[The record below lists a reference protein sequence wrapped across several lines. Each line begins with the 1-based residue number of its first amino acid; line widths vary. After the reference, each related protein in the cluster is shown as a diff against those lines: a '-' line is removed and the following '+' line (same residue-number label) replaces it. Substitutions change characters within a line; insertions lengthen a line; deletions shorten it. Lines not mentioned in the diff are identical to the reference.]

1 MYKRTAI
8 AAALLLTAFTAA
20 AAPDNTATASPG
32 TPTSASDNCAAGDA
46 AQRGADEAIRQA
58 EEEAEKFGEDLI
70 AASDLLEKCI
80 GSFSLA
86 GLSLDLFTDLGL
98 SNIIERLKKEICAI
112 ASDHLGDA
120 ADFLNDQIDN
130 TIWEIIGGAQ
140 GAIGNIPGANQIL
153 PTPRIQ
159 RPSIGYTSPGSS
171 SSGSSS
177 NTSSNTN
184 LPPNWPSDDAVLVS
198 TNWDGK
204 TTTLTY
210 SDGTTLIPDPGAQL
224 VWQRYDP
231 VTNTTTMRYSDGT
244 KGSVSFTHPDLLD
257 YTEYGAT
264 VYRDGRIASAVR
276 KDSSLISAY
285 KKNINANEKS
295 ASSSDA
301 SSSNTSSS
309 DTASSWWSN
318 IWK

>member
-20 AAPDNTATASPG
+20 AAPDDTATASPG

-98 SNIIERLKKEICAI
+98 SSIIERLKKEICAI

-130 TIWEIIGGAQ
+130 TIWDIIGGAR
-140 GAIGNIPGANQIL
+140 GAVGNLPGGDQIRNIL
-153 PTPRIQ
+153 PTPSIQ
-159 RPSIGYTSPGSS
+159 APGIQYKQPSYS
-171 SSGSSS
+171 
-177 NTSSNTN
+177 
-184 LPPNWPSDDAVLVS
+184 LPATPP
-198 TNWDGK
+198 
-204 TTTLTY
+204 TTTAP
-210 SDGTTLIPDPGAQL
+210 SVPDPAPDSG
-224 VWQRYDP
+224 D
-231 VTNTTTMRYSDGT
+231 SGDG
-244 KGSVSFTHPDLLD
+244 
-257 YTEYGAT
+257 
-264 VYRDGRIASAVR
+264 
-276 KDSSLISAY
+276 
-285 KKNINANEKS
+285 
-295 ASSSDA
+295 
-301 SSSNTSSS
+301 
-309 DTASSWWSN
+309 SSWWSN